1 MRFLRLTTLLGA
13 AVLLGLAAR
22 CWTHEK
28 MQHKK
33 GAEGAMTTP
42 MAPDT
47 ATRVPSKKSELA
59 MLISKLKKPEYIHV
73 LINPIPIF
81 GMGLGLLFLVI
92 ARLRPADGLVE
103 AGLAIIIAT
112 GAITFPT
119 IMLGQKAY
127 DRLYPTLPLD
137 GQMWLDV
144 HMDRAEKFQ
153 YLFYLAAV
161 LAAGVLLTRRSR
173 PLAAQRLM
181 LATMAASGLCAGL
194 AGLIAHA
201 GGQVQHSEFRESAPP
216 AGALKKAPA
225 MTAPG
230 REESPRHAH

>member
-1 MRFLRLTTLLGA
+1 MDFLRRTVLAA
-13 AVLLGLAAR
+13 AVLLIFAAPA
-22 CWTHEK
+22 WTHKGME
-28 MQHKK
+28 HKES
-33 GAEGAMTTP
+33 AEGAMTMP
-42 MAPDT
+42 MDSPGTGT
-47 ATRVPSKKSELA
+47 ARAASKSELA
-59 MLISKLKKPEYIHV
+59 MFFSHLRKPEYIHV

-81 GMGLGLLFLVI
+81 GMGLGLLFLII
-92 ARLRPADGLVE
+92 AWFRPAAGLAE
-103 AGLAIIIAT
+103 AGLAIVIAT
-112 GAITFPT
+112 GVVTYPT
-119 IMLGQKAY
+119 IKLGQKAY
-127 DRLYPTLPLD
+127 DRIYETIPLE

-181 LATMAASGLCAGL
+181 LATMATSGLCAGS

-201 GGQVQHSEFRESAPP
+201 GGQARHSEFRESAPP

-225 MTAPG
+225 MSVPG
-230 REESPRHAH
+230 REESPSHAH